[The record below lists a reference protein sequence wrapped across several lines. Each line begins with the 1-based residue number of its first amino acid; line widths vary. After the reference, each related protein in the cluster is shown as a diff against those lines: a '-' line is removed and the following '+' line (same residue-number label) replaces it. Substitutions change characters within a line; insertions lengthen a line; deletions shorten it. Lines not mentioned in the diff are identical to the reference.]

1 MSALALQVSAAG
13 ALVRRDMLVLRS
25 YRWRILTDNLGVL
38 FTLALFYYLSRL
50 VRVEAFASPDAYF
63 AFVVVGLLILQVVQ
77 STLGVSGQ
85 IRQELMAGTF
95 ERVLISPFGAVG
107 GILAM
112 LVFPALY
119 AMAVATVTLL
129 VGALV
134 FGLPVQ
140 WSTAALAWPV
150 AVLSTLCFAAL
161 ALGFAAATVRFKQAP
176 GTAYLL
182 AVISLIAGVYFPVA
196 LLPDWIEWAAAVQP
210 FTPTVDLLRHVL
222 AGLPLDNPA
231 WLELLK
237 LAGFAAV
244 LLPAGVYLV
253 ARAVNAGRRA
263 GTITEY

>member
-1 MSALALQVSAAG
+1 MNGLGAQLAAAG

-50 VRVEAFASPDAYF
+50 VRIEAFASPDAYF

-77 STLGVSGQ
+77 STLSVSGQ
-85 IRQELMAGTF
+85 VRQELVAGTF

-107 GILAM
+107 GILAL
-112 LVFPALY
+112 LVFPVLY
-119 AMAVATVTLL
+119 AIAVATVTLL
-129 VGALV
+129 VAALV
-134 FGLPVQ
+134 FGLPVA

-150 AVLSTLCFAAL
+150 AVLASLCFAAL

-182 AVISLIAGVYFPVA
+182 AVISLIAGLYFPVA
-196 LLPDWIEWAAAVQP
+196 LLPDWVEWTAAIQP
-210 FTPTVDLLRHVL
+210 FTPTVDLLRHLL
-222 AGLPLDNPA
+222 AGLPLENPA

-244 LLPAGVYLV
+244 LLPAGIYLV
-253 ARAVNAGRRA
+253 GRAVDGGRRV